1 MKEKINKFLN
11 EILVSK
17 GGQEKENL
25 NPNLNLRND
34 LGLDSFDLAELTV
47 KVEDEFGVDIFSNGI
62 VHTLEEIYSILENE
76 K

>member
-1 MKEKINKFLN
+1 MKEKINKILN

-25 NPNLNLRND
+25 NPNLDLRND

-62 VHTLEEIYSILENE
+62 VKTLEEIYSIIENE

>member
-1 MKEKINKFLN
+1 MEEKINKFLN

-25 NPNLNLRND
+25 NPNLDLRND

-62 VHTLEEIYSILENE
+62 VKTLEEIYSILDNE

>member
-25 NPNLNLRND
+25 NPNLDLRND

-62 VHTLEEIYSILENE
+62 VKTLEEIYSILENE